1 MMDEITSIS
10 VSKLSSLL
18 AKKEISAVEAAN
30 AYLEKIQSLNSEIG
44 AYISITAETALK
56 QASEVDRLR
65 AAGEKLSPLAGIPAG
80 IKDNICTKGI
90 PTTCA
95 SRMLENFKPPY
106 NAFVVDLLE
115 GQHAVILGKLN
126 MDEFAMG
133 SSNETSYFGP
143 VKNPRD
149 TSRVPGGSSGGSA
162 AAVAAGLAAFTLGS
176 DTSGSIRQ
184 PAAFCGVVG
193 LKPTYGAVSRR
204 GLIALASSLDQIGP
218 LTKDV
223 KDCAMVMESIAV
235 QDKWDATSVC
245 HPNPEFTKGI
255 ENGVQGLKIALP
267 KEFFA
272 AVSDEVKNAVLAAAK
287 QYEKL
292 GAKVEEVSIPHLKA
306 AHSACFVISAA
317 EASSN
322 LGKFDGIKFG
332 YRAQNCSSVDD
343 IYKLSRSQGFGKE
356 VKRRILL
363 GTMFLSTGYYEK
375 YYSKSLQIRTL
386 ICNDFKNIFE
396 RYDLILTPTT
406 PTTAYKLGEKQGD
419 SLDIFMGDI
428 CTSSVNM
435 AGLPAL
441 SLPCGADSQGLPVG
455 MQLIGKA
462 FDEQLL
468 FRAAYA
474 YEQNAN
480 IGQRKD

>member
-1 MMDEITSIS
+1 M
-10 VSKLSSLL
+10 
-18 AKKEISAVEAAN
+18 
-30 AYLEKIQSLNSEIG
+30 
-44 AYISITAETALK
+44 
-56 QASEVDRLR
+56 
-65 AAGEKLSPLAGIPAG
+65 
-80 IKDNICTKGI
+80 
-90 PTTCA
+90 
-95 SRMLENFKPPY
+95 
-106 NAFVVDLLE
+106 
-115 GQHAVILGKLN
+115 
-126 MDEFAMG
+126 
-133 SSNETSYFGP
+133 
-143 VKNPRD
+143 
-149 TSRVPGGSSGGSA
+149 
-162 AAVAAGLAAFTLGS
+162 
-176 DTSGSIRQ
+176 
-184 PAAFCGVVG
+184 
-193 LKPTYGAVSRR
+193 
-204 GLIALASSLDQIGP
+204 ALASSLDQIGP

-272 AVSDEVKNAVLAAAK
+272 AVSDEVKNAVL
-287 QYEKL
+287 
-292 GAKVEEVSIPHLKA
+292 PHLKA